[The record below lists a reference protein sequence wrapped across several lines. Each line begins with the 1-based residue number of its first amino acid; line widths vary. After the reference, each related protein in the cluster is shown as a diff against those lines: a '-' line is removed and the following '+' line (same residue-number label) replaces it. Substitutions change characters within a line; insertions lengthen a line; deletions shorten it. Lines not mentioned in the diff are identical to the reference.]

1 MNRSEA
7 ENLARMEIIG
17 NFKLVDA
24 WSYKDEAEESEVTI
38 RLSSQTDHG
47 LETIPVDEEAGVFY
61 LTFGWDNTTGDGLF
75 NVTIRVTDEG
85 FLSVVDFV
93 ASEDEDV

>member
-1 MNRSEA
+1 
-7 ENLARMEIIG
+7 MEIIG
-17 NFKLVDA
+17 NFKLMDA
-24 WSYKDEAEESEVTI
+24 WSYKNESEESEVSI
-38 RLSSQTDHG
+38 RLVEAGRKGGNG
-47 LETIPVDEEAGVFY
+47 LETVTTDEEAGVFY

-75 NVTIRVTDEG
+75 NVTIRVTDQG